1 MIAKPNYMEKVKWRT
16 SCDSSIKLRKKG
28 NFMYKNISGGINM
41 KEEYKK
47 WGIYAIISAA
57 LIFIISF
64 VVAYFVTDNENND
77 EYIEMPVNYVSE
89 NETPVKPSIT
99 DVEPSYYLIKEE
111 EGEIKLQ
118 YINGENSVELGEFI
132 LCVLQIL

>member
-1 MIAKPNYMEKVKWRT
+1 
-16 SCDSSIKLRKKG
+16 
-28 NFMYKNISGGINM
+28 M

-118 YINGENSVELGEFI
+118 YINGENSVELKSEEIFLELFPEGDISMLTEGIRADNEEEALAVWENFI
-132 LCVLQIL
+132 S

>member
-1 MIAKPNYMEKVKWRT
+1 
-16 SCDSSIKLRKKG
+16 
-28 NFMYKNISGGINM
+28 MYKNISGGINM

-118 YINGENSVELGEFI
+118 YINGENSVELKSEEIFLELFPEGDISMLTEGIRADDEEEALAVWENFI
-132 LCVLQIL
+132 S

>member
-1 MIAKPNYMEKVKWRT
+1 
-16 SCDSSIKLRKKG
+16 
-28 NFMYKNISGGINM
+28 M

-118 YINGENSVELGEFI
+118 YINGENSVELKSEEIFLELFPEGDISMLTEGIRADDEEEALAVWENFI
-132 LCVLQIL
+132 S

>member
-1 MIAKPNYMEKVKWRT
+1 
-16 SCDSSIKLRKKG
+16 
-28 NFMYKNISGGINM
+28 MYKNISGGINM

-118 YINGENSVELGEFI
+118 YINGENSIELKSEEIFLELFPEGDISMLTEGIRADNEEEALAVWENFI
-132 LCVLQIL
+132 S